1 MLRHTFLKTAVAS
14 LATPAMS
21 RSSSGGWRTFDITTR
36 VEVQTPAG
44 LTRAWLP
51 LPVADASYQRVLK
64 QRWTGNA
71 TALRAIRVDTLHG
84 DLLFAEWPAA
94 ETRPQVELSLEMA
107 TLDRAVDWGATV
119 RTASTESL
127 RRYLQ
132 PTRLLPLDCIVRAA
146 AQRITRNLSDDESK
160 ARALYDWIVENTVRD
175 PGVRG
180 CGLGDIRGMLES
192 GSLRGKCAD
201 LNALF
206 VGLARAAGI
215 PARDVYG
222 LRIAPSRRF
231 KSLGR
236 SGDVTTAQHC
246 RAEFHSARRGWVPA
260 DPADVRK
267 VILEEAPGLDLES
280 PDVQHARRR
289 LFGSWEANW
298 IAFNDAHDVRLPYST
313 GPQLPFFMYPQAET
327 GGRRLDCLEPPAFRY
342 QITAT
347 ERS

>member
-1 MLRHTFLKTAVAS
+1 MPSWRESGVQARRIDVATATDGMMLRRTFLKTAIAS

-21 RSSSGGWRTFDITTR
+21 RSSSDGGRTFDITTR

-132 PTRLLPLDCIVRAA
+132 PTRLLPLDGIVRAT

-160 ARALYDWIVENTVRD
+160 ARALYDWIVENTV
-175 PGVRG
+175 
-180 CGLGDIRGMLES
+180 
-192 GSLRGKCAD
+192 
-201 LNALF
+201 
-206 VGLARAAGI
+206 
-215 PARDVYG
+215 
-222 LRIAPSRRF
+222 
-231 KSLGR
+231 
-236 SGDVTTAQHC
+236 
-246 RAEFHSARRGWVPA
+246 
-260 DPADVRK
+260 
-267 VILEEAPGLDLES
+267 
-280 PDVQHARRR
+280 
-289 LFGSWEANW
+289 
-298 IAFNDAHDVRLPYST
+298 
-313 GPQLPFFMYPQAET
+313 
-327 GGRRLDCLEPPAFRY
+327 
-342 QITAT
+342 
-347 ERS
+347 